1 MLQQFI
7 KSYWS
12 YYLELESQFIETK
25 RYVELG
31 RNNAK
36 TYSVEYLK
44 LYQAVCSEIDVVG
57 KEIAQRVNPNFSIDK
72 HTNIQKWGY
81 EIQQQFPHIK
91 DIQVSFVHE
100 QTIHPFQ
107 NWKYEIHTNKTGRH
121 NLRIANEAKNVIP
134 WWSNYNKVK
143 HQRIGLV
150 TGTQNFLLANQKNL
164 ILAFSA
170 LFLMEILFIQWLI
183 TDESTQIELEK
194 SRLFTIIE

>member
-25 RYVELG
+25 RYVEFG
-31 RNNAK
+31 QDNAK

-44 LYQAVCSEIDVVG
+44 LYQAACSEIDVVG
-57 KEIAQRVNPNFSIDK
+57 KEIAQSVNPNFCIDNR
-72 HTNIQKWGY
+72 TNIQKWGY
-81 EIQQQFPHIK
+81 EIQQQFPLIK
-91 DIQVSFVHE
+91 DMQVSFVHE
-100 QTIHPFQ
+100 QTVHPFH
-107 NWKYEIHTNKTGRH
+107 NWEYEIYTNKKGSH
-121 NLRIANEAKNVIP
+121 NLRLVGGVKNVIP
-134 WWSNYNKVK
+134 WWTSYNKVK

-150 TGTQNFLLANQKNL
+150 TGTQNFPLANQKNL

-170 LFLMEILFIQWLI
+170 LFLMETLFIQWLI
-183 TDESTQIELEK
+183 ANESTQIEFEE